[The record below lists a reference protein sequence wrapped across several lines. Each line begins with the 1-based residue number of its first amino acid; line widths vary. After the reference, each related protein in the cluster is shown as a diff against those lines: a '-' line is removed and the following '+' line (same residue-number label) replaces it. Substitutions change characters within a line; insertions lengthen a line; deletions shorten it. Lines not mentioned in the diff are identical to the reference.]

1 MAQTDS
7 AKVKKVD
14 ARIERSRA
22 LIIDAFERLVME
34 QPFEKITVSA
44 IAREAQV
51 DRKTFYQHFG
61 SIEGVLRAIG
71 DNAVTAIVEEV
82 EQEIARERAA
92 GTEDKE
98 TIVHTFFQAI
108 SEAISSNILVNIAL
122 FESVPNEVLISDLR
136 IPLERE
142 LISHNIISLDVPEE
156 TRNYYFSFT
165 LGGILSA
172 YRSWMRSGGDPFKLD
187 EVSDIATKLTMNG
200 ILSVLELN

>member
-1 MAQTDS
+1 MAQTD
-7 AKVKKVD
+7 AKKAKKVD
-14 ARIERSRA
+14 ARIERSRT
-22 LIIDAFERLVME
+22 LIIDAFERLVMSE
-34 QPFEKITVSA
+34 PFEKITVSA

-71 DNAVTAIVEEV
+71 DEAVTNIVEEV

-98 TIVHTFFQAI
+98 TIVHTFFQAV
-108 SEAISSNILVNIAL
+108 SESISSNILVNIAL
-122 FESVPNEVLISDLR
+122 FEAVPNEVLIAHLR
-136 IPLERE
+136 VPLQRE
-142 LISHNIISLDVPEE
+142 LIDHNIITLDIPAE
-156 TRNYYFSFT
+156 TLDYYFSFA

-172 YRSWMRSGGDPFKLD
+172 YRSWMRAGGDPFKLD

-200 ILSVLELN
+200 ITSVLELN